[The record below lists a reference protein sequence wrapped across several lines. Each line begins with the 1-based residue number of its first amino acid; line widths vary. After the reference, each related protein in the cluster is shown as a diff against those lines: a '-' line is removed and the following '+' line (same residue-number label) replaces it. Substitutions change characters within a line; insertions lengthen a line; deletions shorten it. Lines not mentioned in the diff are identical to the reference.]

1 MIGLWDLAGWV
12 KEDAY
17 AKASTHPNISPE
29 RLEHWIERAEQFL
42 AMVDEIFPNTFMM
55 WRWLHYCLV
64 PPLSPPFCIHCADCR
79 SIGDGGSF
87 KKPPIGLIVLPAH

>member
-17 AKASTHPNISPE
+17 AKAGTHPNISPE
-29 RLEHWIERAEQFL
+29 RLEHWIQRAERL
-42 AMVDEIFPNTFMM
+42 LDMVDEIFPNTFLM

-64 PPLSPPFCIHCADCR
+64 TPYLHPVIS
-79 SIGDGGSF
+79 
-87 KKPPIGLIVLPAH
+87 